1 MLNWNLYPTEIIKE
15 INSRAK
21 VKKIIIK
28 RIKPP
33 NR

>member
-15 INSRAK
+15 INSREK
-21 VKKIIIK
+21 VKEIIIK
-28 RIKPP
+28 RIKRP